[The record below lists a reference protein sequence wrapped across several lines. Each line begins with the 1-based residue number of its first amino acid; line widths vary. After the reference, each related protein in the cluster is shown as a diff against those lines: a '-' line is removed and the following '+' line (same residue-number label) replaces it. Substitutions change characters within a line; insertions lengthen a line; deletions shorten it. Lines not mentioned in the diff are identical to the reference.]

1 MASKPHGIEGVHF
14 VRRRLASGITRWHV
28 YAWRGGP
35 KIMEADGVRKP
46 ALTPDALTA
55 LVKAQSEKGQP
66 RRDTFEGL
74 AVAYLGSPDF
84 RKLADYTRRDYR
96 IWIDRARLEFG
107 RASLRLFSDLRM
119 RGSILEW
126 RDKWAH
132 APRQAAYAMQVLS
145 RVLSWGLQR
154 GWVMH
159 NPAAGMPSVYKADR
173 SDVVWEDHEIEAV
186 AAEMNAHVVR
196 AFKLAA
202 WTGLSRGDLVTL
214 RWDEIKETHIE
225 RRRSKTGVEQI
236 IPLFD
241 ETSALLANFPKSA
254 VTVVTNHHGKPFTP
268 RGLAMAVERAR
279 SEANEKRQDADKVAV
294 GKTLHD
300 IRGTFATR
308 LMRRGFE
315 DRDIDEIMGWET
327 GKSARIRRRYISRRA
342 VVISAIVRMREK
354 SKKGT

>member
-1 MASKPHGIEGVHF
+1 MAGKPLNLEGLHF
-14 VRRRLASGITRWHV
+14 VRRRLASGKVRWHI
-28 YAWRGGP
+28 YAWRSGP
-35 KIMEADGVRKP
+35 KIMEAGGLAKP
-46 ALTPDALTA
+46 SLTPDALA
-55 LVKAQSEKGQP
+55 DLVKAHESRTEP
-66 RRDTFEGL
+66 RRDNFDSL
-74 AVAYLGSPDF
+74 AVAYMSSPDF
-84 RKLADYTRRDYR
+84 KKLSDYTRRDYR

-119 RGSILEW
+119 RGTILEW

-145 RVLSWGLQR
+145 RILSWGVQR

-173 SDVVWEDHEIEAV
+173 SDVVWENQEIDAV
-186 AAEMNAHVVR
+186 VDEMNAHVAR

-202 WTGLSRGDLVTL
+202 WTGLSRGDLVAL
-214 RWDEIKETHIE
+214 RWDEIEETHIE
-225 RRRSKTGVEQI
+225 RKRSKTGVEQV

-241 ETSALLANFPKSA
+241 ETAALLTEFPKSA
-254 VTVVTNHHGKPFTP
+254 VTVVTNYRGAPFTP
-268 RGLAMAVERAR
+268 RGFAIAVERAR
-279 SEANEKRQDADKVAV
+279 SDANEKRKEGEKVAV

-300 IRGTFATR
+300 LRGTFATR

-327 GKSARIRRRYISRRA
+327 GKSARIRRRYISRKA
-342 VVISAIVRMREK
+342 VVISAIERMRQAPK
-354 SKKGT
+354 RK